1 MGWTYI
7 ADVLVDAAITE
18 NPSFTNMITEHPIED
33 GSVICDHVGNE
44 PTILSFEITVTGQ
57 EGMPADDKRE
67 RLHQLTQDKEVI
79 DVTGALFNYSMM
91 VIEEF
96 APHKDSEIKNGFTA
110 DITLK
115 QIRVVELETVDLVL
129 GPDPVT
135 GNQPQAGDDDMEV
148 RGLGEENTD
157 EDTLSSFGYEMLIA
171 PFVEDDD

>member
-7 ADVLVDAAITE
+7 ADVLVDAAISE

-44 PTILSFEITVTGQ
+44 PTILNFEITVTGQ
-57 EGMPADDKRE
+57 EGMSAEDKRDK
-67 RLHQLTQDKEVI
+67 LQQLTEEKEVI
-79 DVTGALFNYSMM
+79 EVTGALFNYNMM

-96 APHKDSEIKNGFTA
+96 SPIKDSDIGNGFRA

-115 QIRVVELETVDLVL
+115 QIRVVELTTVDLVL

-135 GNQPQAGDDDMEV
+135 GNQPQGADDDVEI
-148 RGLGEENTD
+148 RGAGEENVD
-157 EDTLSSFGYEMLIA
+157 EDTISSLLKEIERAIRG
-171 PFVEDDD
+171 DDE